1 MSLAL
6 SLQIATLPPLGL
18 CVFRKGWCGTI
29 HVRRKRKRAE
39 RPVCGGA
46 WCIVYHDA
54 QDAAEAAY
62 AEAVAEDADRMFERR
77 QRTRRGYREPARAS
91 ARVAGKPKKTYQV
104 R

>member
-1 MSLAL
+1 
-6 SLQIATLPPLGL
+6 
-18 CVFRKGWCGTI
+18 
-29 HVRRKRKRAE
+29 
-39 RPVCGGA
+39 VCGGA